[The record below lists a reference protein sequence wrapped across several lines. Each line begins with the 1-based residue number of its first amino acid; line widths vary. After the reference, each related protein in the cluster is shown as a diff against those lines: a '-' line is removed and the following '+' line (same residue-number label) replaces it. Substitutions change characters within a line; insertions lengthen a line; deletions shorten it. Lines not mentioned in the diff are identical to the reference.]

1 MKLMKKSHFG
11 IGLVL
16 SVTLGMFAQTAA
28 RDELSAATFVPL
40 QHHTN
45 TGIFAWFDQ
54 EIDKRSGGTLIMKI
68 YPTGQLG
75 AGPVQMPVTEMYT
88 GLSTGTIDA
97 TTSSYNN
104 ITPPWNF
111 GAWPHMW
118 LKTYQRVL
126 L

>member
-1 MKLMKKSHFG
+1 
-11 IGLVL
+11 
-16 SVTLGMFAQTAA
+16 
-28 RDELSAATFVPL
+28 TFVPL
-40 QHHTN
+40 QHQTN
-45 TGIFAWFDQ
+45 TGMFAWFDQ

-68 YPTGQLG
+68 YPAGQLG